1 MSLVLNVEILGEFK
15 KLTQATTGAQT
26 SLGKLEGTANK
37 ISKGMSTAFRAI
49 GISLGAVALVN
60 FAKNAVEAAEQVQ
73 VADQRLN
80 QVTKSMGLFG
90 DKSTD
95 VTKRLAKL
103 ADQTELVTGVTAET
117 TKQVQAT
124 LMTFGDLAK
133 SADQVNGSFDRATR
147 AALDLAAAG
156 FGNATS
162 NAIQLGKALN
172 DPIKGL
178 TSLAKSGVT
187 FTEAERERI
196 KVLVESNKIGEAQ
209 ALILAAI
216 EKQVG
221 GTAEATATSSAKM
234 KAAFGVV
241 EDAVGLALLP
251 VLERFSN
258 WVASPEGQQ
267 KMQDLITLLTGLAG
281 KFEMVA
287 GFVIDNADAFI
298 TISGVLVTAGIAFK
312 VFTGVMTIY
321 NGVATITAARN
332 AAIAA
337 SQVAVGTTAAAAS
350 IKVTALA
357 TALRLVSAII
367 GTAALVLMLG
377 GDSQKQEPRTPIPQV
392 PNAPKLTP
400 AQPPSNT
407 GFDFNTGR
415 ISPSSVTINVN
426 NPNATASDIIKKLD
440 DYYKATGTRLTQ

>member
-15 KLTQATTGAQT
+15 KLTQATTGAQN

-90 DKSTD
+90 DRSTD

-400 AQPPSNT
+400 TTPPSNT

-426 NPNATASDIIKKLD
+426 NPNATASDIIRKLD